1 MSVGDK
7 CTIMSVGDEC
17 NRVSSSEERGHGAQQ
32 VLCRG
37 LPGGGGASL
46 SRG

>member
-1 MSVGDK
+1 MSNGDK

-17 NRVSSSEERGHGAQQ
+17 NRVSSSEERGHDVQQ

-37 LPGGGGASL
+37 LPGGKGATTEQ
-46 SRG
+46 R